1 MNALPRGWTR
11 PIRRLGTLWGVDP
24 DSLLV
29 ESVESFRPGSVL
41 DLGAGD
47 GRNALFLAR
56 RGFAVTAVDAAPLAL
71 ETLDAAAASEGLIV
85 ETELA
90 DLASYEVTRSYDNVV
105 STLTLHFLPQQAAV
119 SLMRRLRVATVAGG
133 INLISL
139 LTRDGPVFER
149 ANGRGFW
156 LAPGELAHG
165 YRDWQVVAG
174 RRRVITTRLT
184 DDAGTPYRQPVDEL
198 LARKPTGGAAAK

>member
-1 MNALPRGWTR
+1 MDERVAARLDSPYTETR
-11 PIRRLGTLWGVDP
+11 HPWGVDP

-119 SLMRRLRVATVAGG
+119 SLMRGSAKGDARRRSQSDLAVHARRPRARTRQRPRL
-133 INLISL
+133 
-139 LTRDGPVFER
+139 
-149 ANGRGFW
+149 
-156 LAPGELAHG
+156 LAC
-165 YRDWQVVAG
+165 AG
-174 RRRVITTRLT
+174 R
-184 DDAGTPYRQPVDEL
+184 AG
-198 LARKPTGGAAAK
+198 A

>member
-119 SLMRRLRVATVAGG
+119 SLMRGLRKATLAGG

-139 LTRDGPVFER
+139 FTRDGPVFER

-156 LAPGELAHG
+156 LAPGGWRMGIGIGRSSLA
-165 YRDWQVVAG
+165 AG
-174 RRRVITTRLT
+174 ALS
-184 DDAGTPYRQPVDEL
+184 
-198 LARKPTGGAAAK
+198 